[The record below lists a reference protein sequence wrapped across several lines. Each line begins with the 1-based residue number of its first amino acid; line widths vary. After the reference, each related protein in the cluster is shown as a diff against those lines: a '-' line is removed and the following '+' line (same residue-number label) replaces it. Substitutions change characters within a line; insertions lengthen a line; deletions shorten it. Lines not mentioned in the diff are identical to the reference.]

1 MKKAL
6 IRSQGSLINQSK
18 LIVDYKPLESYCPEL
33 IPENKKRIVIYVW
46 DCRIQKAKKHYLA
59 IFLDSTIESMIN
71 TRNLISAGVKK
82 QPTCIEKKSE
92 VRTNKNYRNSIKR
105 PSRIRTNDRLI

>member
-6 IRSQGSLINQSK
+6 IRSQGSLIKQSK

-46 DCRIQKAKKHYLA
+46 DCRIQKAKKHKLSW
-59 IFLDSTIESMIN
+59 FLDSTIESMIHI
-71 TRNLISAGVKK
+71 RNRISAGGQK
-82 QPTCIEKKSE
+82 
-92 VRTNKNYRNSIKR
+92 
-105 PSRIRTNDRLI
+105 